1 MSNKRFTCI
10 GSGNLNFDI
19 ITQRTYPEGYDK
31 QKIYSDHILLQE
43 AGGACGNLLSL
54 LCLNGWETYPIA
66 RIDKS
71 LVAKQL
77 MSDLNRYGVDT
88 RFIFQD
94 IKNDTPVVQFRQD
107 TDKEG
112 NREVINKLFCSDGLY
127 HRFRPAVK
135 EITQK
140 MAKTD
145 ILQSLDF
152 APDVFYMGHL
162 CSGCLY
168 LAKELKVKGTLILTE
183 VNKKQKIDKIKNV
196 ESFWK
201 ASDIIICRPDV
212 AFNINDYNVDW
223 SCKLVIQVEADY
235 GIRYNL
241 FGQGWTSLPAISFEK
256 VDEEGGMEWL
266 MATFLHSLAE
276 NGSINFPTLDC
287 DKVSSALLQAQEQ
300 AIKSMSLLGAKS
312 IVYQDNAAGIT
323 PSTYTEDILGITDE
337 VKEKKKH
344 GRITLLEHI
353 PAKDYREYDKESCHA
368 YRSDFDSINGIVTQL
383 ETCNPLSNFYP
394 CKMLFEGKEFLSAE
408 QLFHYLKFEGNP
420 ELQSQILEQDT
431 PTGVMY
437 LCRYQHP
444 RPDHDRVRW
453 MNMTMA
459 IETKYI
465 YCPEFRE
472 IIRNSGDT
480 PLVEVQEKFDIH
492 GATVDGEHRNVKGSF
507 KGRSTVG
514 KYVGMNGVGR
524 CMMAVRE
531 QFKDI
536 VIDEH
541 YVRPTYGSLDEWW
554 NRTDVYPRH
563 LDNMGKH
570 PLNPHGIMG
579 AICGDIIGS
588 YYEFH
593 ATKDLNFNLFPP
605 QSRWTDDTAMSIA
618 LARWLLEDR
627 TPENLIKHMVA
638 IGTKYPNAG
647 FGGRFKRWLHSEDH
661 PSMGSLGNGSAM
673 RVSPVGLIAES
684 LEEALSLAEISA
696 CVSHDHLEG
705 IQGAQAVAAAVY
717 LTRTGSS
724 KDEIKKYV
732 SSTFGYDLNRTTDEI
747 RPTYKFEKGCA
758 KTVPEAMIC
767 WLESETYEET
777 IRKAISLGGDADTM
791 ACIAGSIAAATPGMG
806 ITDEIL
812 QRSYRYLGEDFAETV
827 WAFDEACNK
836 KQ

>member
-1 MSNKRFTCI
+1 MSNKKLICI
-10 GSGNLNFDI
+10 GSGNLSFDI
-19 ITQRTYPEGYDK
+19 TTQRTYPEGYSK
-31 QKIYSDHILLQE
+31 QKTYSDHILLQE
-43 AGGACGNLLSL
+43 AGGACGNLLSFL
-54 LCLNGWETYPIA
+54 SLYGWETYPIA

-71 LVAKQL
+71 FVAKQL
-77 MSDLNRYGVDT
+77 IADLNRYGVDT
-88 RFIFQD
+88 RFIFQH
-94 IKNDTPVVQFRQD
+94 IKNDTPVIQYRQD

-127 HRFRPAVK
+127 HRFRPAIK

-140 MAKTD
+140 IAKAD
-145 ILQSLDF
+145 ILQCLDF
-152 APDVFYMGHL
+152 TPDVFYMGHL
-162 CSGCLY
+162 CPGCLY
-168 LAKELKVKGTLILTE
+168 MAKELKDKGTLVLTE
-183 VNKKQKIDKIKNV
+183 VNRKQKIDKIKNV

-212 AFNINDYNVDW
+212 AFNIDDYHLDW
-223 SCKLVIQVEADY
+223 TDKLVIQVEADY
-235 GIRYNL
+235 GMRFNL
-241 FGQGWTSLPAISFEK
+241 FGKGWTVIPAMTFEQ

-266 MATFLHSLAE
+266 MATFLQALATNGCIDFPSLD
-276 NGSINFPTLDC
+276 N

-300 AIKSMSLLGAKS
+300 AIKSMTLLGAKS
-312 IVYQDNAAGIT
+312 IVYQENLANIP

-353 PAKDYREYDKESCHA
+353 PAKDYREYDKLSCHA
-368 YRSDFDSINGIVTQL
+368 YRSDFDCVNGQVNHL
-383 ETCNPLSNFYP
+383 EKCNPLSNFYP

-420 ELQSQILEQDT
+420 ELQNQILEQDT

-437 LCRYQHP
+437 LCRNQLP
-444 RPDHDRVRW
+444 RADHNRVRW

-459 IETKYI
+459 LETQYI

-492 GATVDGEHRNVKGSF
+492 GATVDGEHKELKGSY
-507 KGRSTVG
+507 KGRSIVG

-536 VIDEH
+536 VIDEN
-541 YVRPTYGSLDEWW
+541 YTRPTYASLDKWW

-563 LDNMGKH
+563 LNQMGKH

-579 AICGDIIGS
+579 AICGDILGS

-593 ATKDLNFNLFPP
+593 ATKDVNFQLFPV
-605 QSRWTDDTAMSIA
+605 QSRWTDDTAMTIA
-618 LARWLLEDR
+618 LSRWLMGER
-627 TPENLIKHMVA
+627 TSENLIKHMVE
-638 IGTKYPNAG
+638 IGTRYPNAG

-661 PSMGSLGNGSAM
+661 PSLGSLGNGSAM
-673 RVSPVGLIAES
+673 RVSPVGLIADS
-684 LEEALSLAEISA
+684 LEEALSLAEMSA
-696 CVSHDHLEG
+696 RVSHDHQEG
-705 IQGAQAVAAAVY
+705 IQGAQAVAAAIY

-724 KDEIKKYV
+724 KQEIKEYI
-732 SSTFGYDLNRTTDEI
+732 SQTFGYDLNRTTDEI
-747 RPTYKFEKGCA
+747 RPNYKFEVGCA
-758 KTVPEAMIC
+758 KSVPESIIC
-767 WLESETYEET
+767 WLESNTYEET

-806 ITDEIL
+806 INDEIL

-836 KQ
+836 K